1 MSITSMSN
9 RARLAQELSIPQLQQ
24 SIQDGVIPS
33 YIGVPLL
40 QEKVKDAK
48 LLQAA
53 KAAQNAMPHP
63 SVAQQIMSEAQQ
75 VEQGVPSLPTNLPQ
89 AMAGGGIVAFADG
102 GMYDEEDDTDEDRQE
117 AERMSAMEDAMDE
130 YQQVMANAAPYAVE
144 KEGKDSYQ
152 AVRVSPKGGEFE
164 ALALEKN
171 KAHGVDERL
180 LKHVMHK
187 ETGGMKD
194 RAHAVSSA
202 GAQGVMQLMPATAKS
217 LGVKDAFDP
226 EQNIEGGVKF
236 LAQLERK
243 YKDPKLAAMAYNWGP
258 GNVDKWLMAGA
269 DMSKLPKETRNYVQG
284 LAQGG
289 EVKHFEAG
297 GFNPY
302 SGEFEY
308 DDVKRELLG
317 EKVMRAGRAA
327 KDYLADAMSY
337 EKGLTAGEDMPGM
350 AQAKEKVAAAL
361 AARNAK
367 ATPLANIQRGHPT
380 MQNDPRLY
388 GGVQK
393 EEASQDAI
401 DAADNLSI
409 DKMLSAYKPASQGNA
424 AATTSQTPA
433 SPYAKFEELFARRE
447 ANLEK
452 QREQDKAMAI
462 LQAGLGMM
470 GGTSPYAAA
479 NIGAGASQGLQSLA
493 QANAQRTAEENALL
507 SGRLGLAKIGSSK
520 DYQDAMIQLRKELA
534 GQTNERL
541 KQSGAAALEEKQAAR
556 LGREQQRYTDMLA
569 NISKNAE
576 IAAEKELSTD
586 PKNLTLTDAQRAAKK
601 QLLISD
607 ILRRSK
613 GYVNAYKGA
622 YGPEA
627 DPFEALGGGASTSD
641 NAGWSITP
649 TKPK

>member
-289 EVKHFEAG
+289 EVKHFAKG
-297 GFNPY
+297 DLVFDPVT
-302 SGEFEY
+302 GEPVYEG
-308 DDVKRELLG
+308 ETPEGLG
-317 EKVMRAGRAA
+317 DKFLRAINY
-327 KDYLADAMSY
+327 K
-337 EKGLTAGEDMPGM
+337 KGLTAGENMPGM
-350 AQAKEKVAAAL
+350 AKAKEQVAAAL
-361 AARNAK
+361 AARNA
-367 ATPLANIQRGHPT
+367 
-380 MQNDPRLY
+380 
-388 GGVQK
+388 
-393 EEASQDAI
+393 
-401 DAADNLSI
+401 
-409 DKMLSAYKPASQGNA
+409 A
-424 AATTSQTPA
+424 AAPAKLEVKPQPTAAASAPWDQVSADDLSQFDQATGRYMADREAGDTTAAAQPSPQGALQAAPA
-433 SPYAKFEELFARRE
+433 NPYAKFEELFARRE

-541 KQSGAAALEEKQAAR
+541 KQAGAAALEEKQAGR
-556 LGREQQRYTDMLA
+556 LSREQQRYTDLLT

-576 IAAEKELSTD
+576 IAAEKELAAD

-601 QLLISD
+601 QGLISD

-613 GYVNAYKGA
+613 GYTNAFKGA
-622 YGPEA
+622 YGPDA
-627 DPFEALGGGASTSD
+627 DPFEGLGGGAPTSD
-641 NAGWSITP
+641 NAGWSI
-649 TKPK
+649 KPK

>member
-53 KAAQNAMPHP
+53 KAAQSAMQQP

-89 AMAGGGIVAFADG
+89 AMAGGGIVAFAEG
-102 GMYDEEDDTDEDRQE
+102 GMYDDEDDTDEDRQE

-130 YQQVMANAAPYAVE
+130 YQKAMATATPYTTE

-164 ALALEKN
+164 ALAMEKN
-171 KAHGVDERL
+171 KAHGVDEHL

-187 ETGGMKD
+187 ETGGLKD

-226 EQNIEGGVKF
+226 EQNIEGGIKF

-308 DDVKRELLG
+308 DDDVKREGLG
-317 EKVMRAGRAA
+317 EKFLRAINY
-327 KDYLADAMSY
+327 K
-337 EKGLTAGEDMPGM
+337 KGLTAGEGMPGM
-350 AQAKEKVAAAL
+350 AKAKEQVAAAL
-361 AARNAK
+361 AARNGQPA
-367 ATPLANIQRGHPT
+367 APAANIQRDRPT

-393 EEASQDAI
+393 EEANQDAV
-401 DAADNLSI
+401 DAADNAGI
-409 DKMLSAYKPASQGNA
+409 DKMLSAYKPASQEATTA
-424 AATTSQTPA
+424 AATPVN
-433 SPYAKFEELFARRE
+433 PYAKFEELFARRE

-470 GGTSPYAAA
+470 GGTSQHALT

-507 SGRLGLAKIGSSK
+507 SGRLGLAKIGSAK

-541 KQSGAAALEEKQAAR
+541 KQTGAAALEEKQAAR

-576 IAAEKELSTD
+576 IAAEKELAAD
-586 PKNLTLTDAQRAAKK
+586 PKTLTLTDAQRAAKK
-601 QLLISD
+601 QVLISD

-641 NAGWSITP
+641 NAGWSI
-649 TKPK
+649 KPK